1 MVLSY
6 NATECE
12 MEHMLSCMKVNALKL
27 QMDCFLNPNSSS
39 AALGTGRDFKSLA
52 AQWIS

>member
-12 MEHMLSCMKVNALKL
+12 MEHMVPWIKVNALKL
-27 QMDCFLNPNSSS
+27 QMDCFLNP
-39 AALGTGRDFKSLA
+39 
-52 AQWIS
+52 QQQEPCQ